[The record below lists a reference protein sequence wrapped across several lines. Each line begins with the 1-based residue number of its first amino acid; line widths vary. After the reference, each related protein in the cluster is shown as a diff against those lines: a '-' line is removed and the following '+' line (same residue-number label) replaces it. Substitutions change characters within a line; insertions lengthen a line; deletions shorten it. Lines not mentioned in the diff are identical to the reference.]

1 MFEFLQTPASISIM
15 SMDVPGQ
22 LRVFSVLLYMFSS
35 DVDYSGTSTIFV
47 TLPAGTTEEC
57 TAIQIIDDSLI
68 EGNETFQIDVF
79 PIFDIGTII
88 SNAVVT
94 IIDDDG

>member
-1 MFEFLQTPASISIM
+1 MDYFDISI
-15 SMDVPGQ
+15 V
-22 LRVFSVLLYMFSS
+22 
-35 DVDYSGTSTIFV
+35 FV
-47 TLPAGTTEEC
+47 TLPAGTTEGC
-57 TAIQIIDDSLI
+57 VAIQIIDDSQI
-68 EGNETFQIDVF
+68 EGNETFEIDVT

>member
-1 MFEFLQTPASISIM
+1 MDYFDTSI
-15 SMDVPGQ
+15 
-22 LRVFSVLLYMFSS
+22 
-35 DVDYSGTSTIFV
+35 IFV

-57 TAIQIIDDSLI
+57 TAIQIIDDSQV
-68 EGNETFQIDVF
+68 EGNETFEIDVI

>member
-1 MFEFLQTPASISIM
+1 MDYFDTPI
-15 SMDVPGQ
+15 
-22 LRVFSVLLYMFSS
+22 
-35 DVDYSGTSTIFV
+35 IFV

-57 TAIQIIDDSLI
+57 TAIQIIDDSQV
-68 EGNETFQIDVF
+68 EGNETFQIDVI

>member
-1 MFEFLQTPASISIM
+1 MNILLQASFPCLHSIY
-15 SMDVPGQ
+15 
-22 LRVFSVLLYMFSS
+22 LSS
-35 DVDYSGTSTIFV
+35 GVDYFATPIIFV

-57 TAIQIIDDSLI
+57 IVIQIIDDSLI
-68 EGNETFQIDVF
+68 EGNETFQIDVI